1 MNSSSHFNSIDPR
14 RQLAESFLLIVL
26 CLVALSMLAGA
37 QTRIKDVATVEG
49 ARDNQLI
56 GYGIVA
62 GLDGHGDSDKLFTQ
76 QTVSNLARRFGI
88 QILPTDITNKN
99 VAIVMVTATI
109 PAFTRQGTK
118 LNATVASLADASS
131 LQGGVLMQT
140 PLVAGDGQ
148 VYAVAQGSVFLGG
161 FDAGTSGAGGS
172 SVQKNHTTSGV
183 VTNGALVENE
193 IPTTVFSK
201 GILEIVL
208 HQGDFTSAVRMANAI
223 NEQVAKIAQ
232 AVSPTT
238 VEVFVPKEMQSP
250 ERQMEFVARIENASF
265 VPDVN
270 ARIVINERTGTVVA
284 NANIQISKV
293 AVAYG
298 NLTVAVTS
306 APEVSQPNPYT
317 GNSFTDNSFVGNGGT
332 NGSGHGRNSGGR
344 NGGRNGG
351 GRNAPGGGSDSGG
364 TNSPGGGNDNGG
376 TNGTGDGS
384 DTGSTNSPSGGSN
397 SGGAIDLAD
406 GHNGG
411 GRNGGAN
418 GFGGGR
424 NGGGSNGFGGGRNAG
439 GANGSGGGSI
449 SGAQT
454 VVVDRTTTNVQ
465 EEKRSMVVLNMPTV
479 EDVAFALN
487 SMGAT
492 PRELMS
498 ILQSIKDAGALNA
511 ELVLE

>member
-1 MNSSSHFNSIDPR
+1 MNSSSPFNLRELHRFI
-14 RQLAESFLLIVL
+14 ATALLILIGMVL
-26 CLVALSMLAGA
+26 ITVLAHA
-37 QTRIKDVATVEG
+37 QTRIKDVATVQG

-62 GLDGHGDSDKLFTQ
+62 GLDGQGDSDKQFTQ
-76 QTVSNLARRFGI
+76 QTIANLARKFGI
-88 QILPTDITNKN
+88 QIAPTDVTNHN

-118 LNATVASLADASS
+118 LNCTVASMADAKS
-131 LQGGVLMQT
+131 LQGGVLLQT
-140 PLVAGDGQ
+140 PLIAGDGQ

-161 FDAGTSGAGGS
+161 FDAGTGGAGGA
-172 SVQKNHTTSGV
+172 SVTKNHTTSGV
-183 VTNGALVENE
+183 VTDGALVENE

-208 HQGDFTSAVRMANAI
+208 RQGDFTSAVRMANAI
-223 NEQVAKIAQ
+223 NEQIANIAE

-238 VEVFVPKEMQSP
+238 VQVFVPREMQAP
-250 ERQMEFVARIENASF
+250 EKQMEFVARIENASF
-265 VPDVN
+265 VPDVS

-298 NLTVAVTS
+298 SLTVAITNTQS
-306 APEVSQPNPYT
+306 VSQPNSFT
-317 GNSFTDNSFVGNGGT
+317 GNGNISNSGNTTTGNNNRSRGGGNGGAHT
-332 NGSGHGRNSGGR
+332 
-344 NGGRNGG
+344 
-351 GRNAPGGGSDSGG
+351 
-364 TNSPGGGNDNGG
+364 
-376 TNGTGDGS
+376 
-384 DTGSTNSPSGGSN
+384 
-397 SGGAIDLAD
+397 
-406 GHNGG
+406 
-411 GRNGGAN
+411 
-418 GFGGGR
+418 
-424 NGGGSNGFGGGRNAG
+424 
-439 GANGSGGGSI
+439 
-449 SGAQT
+449 Q
-454 VVVDRTTTNVQ
+454 VVDNTTTSVQ
-465 EEKRSMVVLNMPTV
+465 EEKRAMVVLDDMPTV